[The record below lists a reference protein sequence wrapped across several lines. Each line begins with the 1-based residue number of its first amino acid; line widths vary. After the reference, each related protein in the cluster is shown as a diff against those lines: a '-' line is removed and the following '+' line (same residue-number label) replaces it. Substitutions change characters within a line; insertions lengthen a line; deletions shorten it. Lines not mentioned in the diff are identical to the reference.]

1 MSTNDA
7 LPKTLPPGQRR
18 LREHV
23 LNHYGRVPARSAD
36 VWRLTVD
43 GATQDGAVHS
53 LRLADVHALP
63 RTTVDAD
70 LHCVGGWSVTDLE
83 WEGASTR
90 DLLDL
95 VPPADEVTHVLAVAE
110 YGYSATVRLDDLAS
124 PRSMLAWRLGGAALT
139 AEHGWPLRLVVP
151 HLFGYKNV
159 KWLRGLHY
167 HSDAQ
172 RGFWESRGYHV
183 GGDVW
188 RGERYSY
195 QE

>member
-7 LPKTLPPGQRR
+7 LPKTLPPGQQR

-36 VWRLTVD
+36 TWRLTID
-43 GATQDGAVHS
+43 GATQDGAARS
-53 LRLADVHALP
+53 LSLADIHALP
-63 RTTVDAD
+63 PTSVDAD
-70 LHCVGGWSVTDLE
+70 LHCVGGWTVTDLA
-83 WEGASTR
+83 WEGAATR

-95 VPPADEVTHVLAVAE
+95 VPPAEEVTHVLAVAE
-110 YGYSATVRLDDLAS
+110 YGYSATVRLDDLTS
-124 PRSMLAWRLGGAALT
+124 PRSLLAWRLGGAELT

-167 HSDAQ
+167 HSGPQ

-183 GGDVW
+183 AGDVW